1 MMMMMIRDVI
11 ITLSITVLVLNLHVV
26 QVQEVDLGRR
36 EQSLFSGVSARLIRG
51 RSEIDPYQRATVVVS
66 VCIIVVV
73 CLIVVCL
80 SVCVVGGAVCLFVFV
95 FVFFCFLLF

>member
-51 RSEIDPYQRATVVVS
+51 WSEIDPYQRATVVVG
-66 VCIIVVV
+66 VCI
-73 CLIVVCL
+73 IVVCL

-95 FVFFCFLLF
+95 WVFFCFLLF